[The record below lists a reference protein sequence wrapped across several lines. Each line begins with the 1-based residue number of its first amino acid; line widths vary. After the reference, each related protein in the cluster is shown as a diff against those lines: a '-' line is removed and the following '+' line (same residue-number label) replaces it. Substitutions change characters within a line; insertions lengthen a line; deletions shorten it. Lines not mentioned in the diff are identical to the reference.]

1 MPVFNSSIIPLAAFS
16 ALRLLAILLCLIIGE
31 IFSMYLEGLANCCHC
46 IESKLEHLGH
56 IKFH

>member
-16 ALRLLAILLCLIIGE
+16 ALRLLSILLCLIIGG
-31 IFSMYLEGLANCCHC
+31 IFSMYVEEVANCCHC

-56 IKFH
+56 INFH